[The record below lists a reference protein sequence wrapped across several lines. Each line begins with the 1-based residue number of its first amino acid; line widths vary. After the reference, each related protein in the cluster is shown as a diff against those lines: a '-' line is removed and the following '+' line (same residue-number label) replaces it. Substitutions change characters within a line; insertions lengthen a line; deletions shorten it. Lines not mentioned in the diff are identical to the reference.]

1 MIFIR
6 NDIRKPGMKIAREG
20 FLFIAPTLA
29 LAALFLSVGWWP
41 LGVIF
46 LLLAAAFIFFFRD
59 PARRIPEDDRLILSP
74 ADGKV
79 LRVDTLPSHP
89 DIPGPVSRV
98 SIFLSLFDVHLT
110 RAPLAGKVHRVDYH
124 PGKFFPAYRD
134 EASELN
140 ESNSLLIQGEKFAI
154 SLKQIVGVAARRIKC
169 FVRAEERVARGQ
181 KIGLMY
187 FGSRVEVFLP
197 PGTILKTGAGQKVK
211 AGESVIAEV
220 EP

>member
-1 MIFIR
+1 
-6 NDIRKPGMKIAREG
+6 MKIAKEG
-20 FLFIAPTLA
+20 LLFIGPSLA
-29 LAALFLSVGWWP
+29 LAVLLLTVGWWP
-41 LGVIF
+41 LGVFF
-46 LLLAAAFIFFFRD
+46 LLLAAAFVFFFRD
-59 PARRIPEDDRLILSP
+59 PVRKIPEDGRLILSP

-89 DIPGPVSRV
+89 DLPGPVTRV
-98 SIFLSLFDVHLT
+98 CIFLSLFDVHLT
-110 RAPLAGKVHRVDYH
+110 RAPLTGTVRRVDYH

-140 ESNSLLIQGEKFAI
+140 ESNSLLIHGEKVPVF
-154 SLKQIVGVAARRIKC
+154 LKQIVGVAARRIKC
-169 FVRAEERVARGQ
+169 FVRADDRVARGQ

-187 FGSRVEVFLP
+187 FGSRVEVCLP
-197 PGTILKTGAGQKVK
+197 PGTKIKTDVGQKVK

>member
-1 MIFIR
+1 
-6 NDIRKPGMKIAREG
+6 MKIAKEG
-20 FLFIAPTLA
+20 FLFIAPSLA
-29 LAALFLSVGWWP
+29 LAALLLYVGWRP
-41 LGVIF
+41 LGAFF
-46 LLLAAAFIFFFRD
+46 LLLAAAFVFFFRD
-59 PARRIPEDDRLILSP
+59 PARKIPEDERLVLSP

-89 DIPGPVSRV
+89 DLPGPVTRV
-98 SIFLSLFDVHLT
+98 CIFLSLFDVHLT
-110 RAPLAGKVHRVDYH
+110 RAPLTGTVRRIDYH

-134 EASELN
+134 EAGKLN
-140 ESNSLLIQGEKFAI
+140 ESNSLLIQGEKFAV

-169 FVRAEERVARGQ
+169 FVRADDRVVRGQ

-187 FGSRVEVFLP
+187 FGSRVEICLP
-197 PGTILKTGAGQKVK
+197 PGTKIKTGVGQKVR